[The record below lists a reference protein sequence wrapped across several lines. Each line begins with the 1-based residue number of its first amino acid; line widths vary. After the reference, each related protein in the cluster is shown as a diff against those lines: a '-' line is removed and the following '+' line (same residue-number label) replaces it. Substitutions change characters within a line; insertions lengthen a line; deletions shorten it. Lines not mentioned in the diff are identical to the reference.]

1 MSEEELYCEQMRD
14 LFLTEGW
21 KHIVIELE
29 EFIESASGINSV
41 STLEQL
47 HFNKGAVSIAEGIL
61 RLPVDIEMSELEE
74 EESMGSYH

>member
-1 MSEEELYCEQMRD
+1 MTSEELYCEQMRD

-21 KHIVIELE
+21 KHMVIELE

-47 HFNKGAVSIAEGIL
+47 HFNKGAVSVAEGLL
-61 RLPVDIEMSELEE
+61 RLPADIESIEAEDV
-74 EESMGSYH
+74 H

>member
-1 MSEEELYCEQMRD
+1 MTDEELYCEQMRD
-14 LFLTEGW
+14 LFLT
-21 KHIVIELE
+21 E

-61 RLPVDIEMSELEE
+61 RLPADIEMSELEE
-74 EESMGSYH
+74 EEFVH

>member
-1 MSEEELYCEQMRD
+1 MTDEELYCEQMRD
-14 LFLTEGW
+14 LFLTDGW

-29 EFIESASGINSV
+29 EFIESASGINAV

-61 RLPVDIEMSELEE
+61 RLPADIEMSELEE
-74 EESMGSYH
+74 EEYVH

>member
-1 MSEEELYCEQMRD
+1 MTDEELYCEQMRD
-14 LFLTEGW
+14 LFLTDGW
-21 KHIVIELE
+21 KHVVTELE

-61 RLPVDIEMSELEE
+61 RLPDDIAMSELEDE
-74 EESMGSYH
+74 EEIH

>member
-1 MSEEELYCEQMRD
+1 MTEEELYCEQMRD
-14 LFLTEGW
+14 LFLTDGW
-21 KHIVIELE
+21 RNIVVELE

-61 RLPVDIEMSELEE
+61 RLPDDIAMSELEDE
-74 EESMGSYH
+74 EEIH